1 MDTDG
6 WLGLSLLLVC
16 LSLVGFVAVTQAALS
31 ALTRIRR
38 GQNGSGV
45 SWAKGLEWMWE
56 RRRSLQVTL
65 LVVNTASIVFL
76 SVIARRLLYPEQRL
90 TWDNVILLGVVLV
103 LLLLLFQAVPY
114 ALAARMPTRALR
126 VVKSPLRWVDLALTP
141 VTALCNWFGQLSVRS
156 VRRSKTPSPPREEEE
171 AIEAIVEAIEEE
183 GGALEKEER
192 DMIRRIMH
200 METTTVRDIMAPRMD
215 IIAAEADASPAEV
228 VDLIVKHGYSRVPI
242 YEETIDNIV
251 GVVYAKDLLKALQS
265 TGAVPSLRSLARK
278 AYFVPE
284 SKKTADLLK
293 EFRQERVHMAI
304 IVDEYGGTAGLVAL
318 EDLLEEIVGEIED
331 EYDVG
336 EKAIEPVSEHDAV
349 IDARVSIDDLNEL
362 FGTEIAPQD
371 FATVGGLV
379 YAQLGKIPNVGDE
392 VQVDGL
398 TISVISTLGRRIKKV
413 RAVHHQTPDE
423 NAVES

>member
-16 LSLVGFVAVTQAALS
+16 LSLVGVVAVAQAALS

-38 GQNGSGV
+38 GPNVNGV
-45 SWAKGLEWMWE
+45 SWAKELEWMRE
-56 RRRSLQVTL
+56 RRRTLQMTL

-76 SVIARRLLYPEQRL
+76 SVIARRLLYPSQPL
-90 TWDNVILLGVVLV
+90 TWDNVLVLGLVLI

-114 ALAARMPTRALR
+114 ALAVRMPERALR
-126 VVKSPLRWVDLALTP
+126 VVRVPLRLAHLALTP
-141 VTALCNWFGQLSVRS
+141 VTALYAWLVQLSVRS
-156 VRRSKTPSPPREEEE
+156 VRRRRSPSPPREDEK
-171 AIEAIVEAIEEE
+171 ALEAIVEEIQEE

-228 VDLIVKHGYSRVPI
+228 VDLIVKYGYSRVPI

-265 TGAVPSLRSLARK
+265 TGAAPSLRSLARR

-284 SKKTADLLK
+284 SKKTSDLLK
-293 EFRQERVHMAI
+293 EFRQERIHMAI

-331 EYDVG
+331 EYDVA
-336 EKAIEPVSEHDAV
+336 EKAIEPVSEHEAV

-423 NAVES
+423 NSVES

>member
-16 LSLVGFVAVTQAALS
+16 LSLVGVVAIAQAALS
-31 ALTRIRR
+31 ALTRLRR
-38 GQNGSGV
+38 GPNGNSV
-45 SWAKGLEWMWE
+45 SWAKELEWMRE
-56 RRRSLQVTL
+56 RRRTLQMTL

-76 SVIARRLLYPEQRL
+76 SVIARRLLYPSQQL
-90 TWDNVILLGVVLV
+90 TWDNVLVLGVVLI

-114 ALAARMPTRALR
+114 ALAVRMPERALR
-126 VVKSPLRWVDLALTP
+126 VVRVPLRLAHLALTP
-141 VTALCNWFGQLSVRS
+141 ITALYAWLVQLSVRS
-156 VRRSKTPSPPREEEE
+156 VRRRTTPSPPREDEK
-171 AIEAIVEAIEEE
+171 ALEAIVEEIQEE

-200 METTTVRDIMAPRMD
+200 MENTTVRDIMAPRMD

-228 VDLIVKHGYSRVPI
+228 VDLIVKYGYSRVPI

-251 GVVYAKDLLKALQS
+251 GVVYAKDLLKTLQS
-265 TGAVPSLRSLARK
+265 TGAAPSLRSLARR

-284 SKKTADLLK
+284 SKKTSDLLK
-293 EFRQERVHMAI
+293 EFRQERIHMAI

-331 EYDVG
+331 EYDVA
-336 EKAIEPVSEHDAV
+336 EKAIETVSEHEAV

-379 YAQLGKIPNVGDE
+379 YAQLGKIPNVGDQ

-413 RAVHHQTPDE
+413 RAVRYQTPDE
-423 NAVES
+423 NEVES